1 MIFTSLS
8 DRDVAALIQA
18 IKEFLQNPDFAIP
31 ILGQYKNEENVE
43 DRLNGA
49 QYILYSYRGRRASKY
64 SIHLRS
70 SEAHLYLIR
79 LCINGSRHHNLDGT
93 VVGVNDLHVYKHHE
107 DTGDIESYTYSLDA
121 TPFSDIQGLSEALDK
136 FMEYT
141 INH

>member
-64 SIHLRS
+64 SIHLRF
-70 SEAHLYLIR
+70 SETHLYLIR
-79 LCINGSRHHNLDGT
+79 
-93 VVGVNDLHVYKHHE
+93 
-107 DTGDIESYTYSLDA
+107 
-121 TPFSDIQGLSEALDK
+121 
-136 FMEYT
+136 
-141 INH
+141 